1 MVASAADEILN
12 LIYQYDE
19 HVDRGRFADAAAMF
33 ADATVVYEGRD
44 ITTTGAAELEAF
56 LHRSDRLYPDGT
68 PRTLRLRTTV
78 IVDVRDGVDTPGRA
92 SAFSFFTMF
101 QEAPGFPLQVIL
113 AGATR
118 DRFTHDDGGW
128 HFADRSVEIRL
139 TGDLSAHTVPA
150 G

>member
-1 MVASAADEILN
+1 VVPSATDEILN

-33 ADATVVYEGRD
+33 ANATVVYEGRD
-44 ITTTGAAELEAF
+44 ITTTGAAELETF
-56 LHRSDRLYPDGT
+56 LHRSDRVYPDGT
-68 PRTLRLRTTV
+68 PRTLRLRTNV
-78 IVDVRDGVDTPGRA
+78 IVHVDDGERAA

-118 DRFTHDDGGW
+118 DRFALADDGGW

-139 TGDLSAHTVPA
+139 TGDLSAHSVAA